1 VTSQTARLGTTDLER
16 RVANLEKMIQVSRVL
31 RSAFDL
37 PTLLQQIIDTIVE
50 LANCEKSSILLLDA
64 ATGEL
69 RFAAAG
75 VDYDVMKDLVVP
87 RQGSIAGAIAETRQP
102 VLVHDVYEDHRFFG
116 DVDQVTGHR
125 TRSIVGVPLEIG
137 GRVIGVLQ
145 ALNKREGQFDQEDVE
160 TLLMFASQ
168 AAAAIENTGLI
179 EEQRERLTEVI
190 LLQDVL
196 ITLSRFIRMDQLLE
210 QLLILLE
217 EWLGYQNC
225 AVLMYDKD
233 RECLTLTAYRGF
245 HSRAMQNRVI
255 PVDGNSPSGRAAT
268 SLRASRIA
276 DVRAEPGLQP
286 LLEDTNSALSVPLLC
301 GEDVDL
307 VGVISL
313 ESPDE
318 DAFTEGDVRILSTIG
333 SQAAIGIRQA
343 ELYEASR
350 RANQLKQEF
359 IATMSHELRTPMTV
373 LIGYCDMLA
382 SESLG
387 PLTSA
392 QHSALKVVRD
402 RSDLLLRLL
411 NDVLDF
417 SKIASGNLELHPVL
431 VNLRSNVVAMVDKYS
446 AYAKR
451 KQQSV
456 SIDIPQACHYVMAD
470 EYRLQQILG
479 HLLENAIKFSPEGR
493 PILIRANLYE
503 SSYVRVDVVDR
514 GIGIRPEDLH
524 LVFEDFRQLDNS
536 FTREYGGA
544 GMGLAVSK
552 HLVELQGGL
561 IWVESEF
568 GEGST
573 FSFVLPRPEPSP
585 NETLEIPSLDALAGS

>member
-1 VTSQTARLGTTDLER
+1 MTSQTALER

-37 PTLLQQIIDTIVE
+37 PTLLQQIIDAIVE
-50 LANCEKSSILLLDA
+50 LANCEKSSILLVDSH
-64 ATGEL
+64 TGEL

-75 VDYDVMKDLVVP
+75 ADYELMKDVVVP
-87 RQGSIAGAIAETRQP
+87 RHGSIAGTIVETRQP
-102 VLVHDVYEDHRFFG
+102 VLVHYAYEDPRFFA
-116 DVDQVTGHR
+116 DVDQLTGHR
-125 TRSIVGVPLEIG
+125 TSSIVGVPLEIG
-137 GRVIGVLQ
+137 GRIIGALQ

-196 ITLSRFIRMDQLLE
+196 LTLSRFIRMDQLLE
-210 QLLILLE
+210 QLLVLLE

-233 RECLTLTAYRGF
+233 RDCLTVTAYRGF

-255 PVDGNSPSGRAAT
+255 PINENSPSGRVAA
-268 SLRASRIA
+268 SLRPSRIA
-276 DVRAEPGLQP
+276 DLRTEPNLRP
-286 LLEDTNSALSVPLLC
+286 LLEDTCSALSVPLLC

-313 ESPDE
+313 ESPDR

-333 SQAAIGIRQA
+333 AQAAIGIRQA

-373 LIGYCDMLA
+373 LIGYCDMMA
-382 SESLG
+382 STSLG
-387 PLTSA
+387 PLNSA
-392 QHSALKVVRD
+392 QHSALKVIRD
-402 RSDLLLRLL
+402 RSELLLRLL

-431 VNLRSNVVAMVDKYS
+431 VNLRSSVHATVDKYS
-446 AYAKR
+446 AYAER
-451 KQQSV
+451 KQQAISV
-456 SIDIPQACHYVMAD
+456 DIPQACQYVMAD

-493 PILIRANLYE
+493 PTAIRASLYE
-503 SSYVRVDVVDR
+503 SSYVRVDVIDQ
-514 GIGIRPEDLH
+514 GIGIRPEDLS

-568 GEGST
+568 GKGST

-585 NETLEIPSLDALAGS
+585 NETIEMPSLNASAAVG

>member
-1 VTSQTARLGTTDLER
+1 
-16 RVANLEKMIQVSRVL
+16 VANLEKMIQVSRAL

-37 PTLLQQIIDTIVE
+37 STLLQQVIDAIVE
-50 LANCEKSSILLLDA
+50 LANCEKSSILLLDSD
-64 ATGEL
+64 TGEL

-75 VDYDVMKDLVVP
+75 ADYEVMKDVVVP
-87 RQGSIAGAIAETRQP
+87 RQGSIAGQIVETRQP
-102 VLVHDVYEDHRFFG
+102 LLVHDAYEHPHFFA
-116 DVDQVTGHR
+116 DVDQLTGHR
-125 TRSIVGVPLEIG
+125 TESIVGVPLEIG
-137 GRVIGVLQ
+137 GRTIGVLQ

-160 TLLMFASQ
+160 TLHMFASQ

-196 ITLSRFIRMDQLLE
+196 LTLSRFIRLDQLLE
-210 QLLILLE
+210 QLLVLLE

-233 RECLTLTAYRGF
+233 RDCLTLTAYRGF
-245 HSRAMQNRVI
+245 HSRAMQNRI
-255 PVDGNSPSGRAAT
+255 IAINDNTLSGRVAT
-268 SLRASRIA
+268 DLRPHRIGDMQTEPALKSL
-276 DVRAEPGLQP
+276 LK
-286 LLEDTNSALSVPLLC
+286 DTVSALSVPLLC

-307 VGVISL
+307 VGVVSL
-313 ESPDE
+313 ESPDK

-333 SQAAIGIRQA
+333 AQAAIGIRQA

-387 PLTSA
+387 PLNSA

-402 RSDLLLRLL
+402 RSELLLRLL

-431 VNLRSNVVAMVDKYS
+431 VNLRSSAQATVDKYS

-451 KQQSV
+451 KQQTIDV
-456 SIDIPQACHYVMAD
+456 DIPQACQYVTAD
-470 EYRLQQILG
+470 EHRLQQVLG

-493 PILIRANLYE
+493 PVRIQASPYE
-503 SSYVRVDVVDR
+503 SSYVRVDVVDK
-514 GIGIRPEDLH
+514 GIGIRPEDLS

-568 GEGST
+568 GQGST

-585 NETLEIPSLDALAGS
+585 NETLEMPSVNVA

>member
-1 VTSQTARLGTTDLER
+1 MTSQTALER
-16 RVANLEKMIQVSRVL
+16 RVANLEKMIQVSRAL

-37 PTLLQQIIDTIVE
+37 PTLLQQIIDAIVE
-50 LANCEKSSILLLDA
+50 LANCEKSSILLLDSE
-64 ATGEL
+64 TGEL

-75 VDYDVMKDLVVP
+75 ADYEVMKEIVVP
-87 RQGSIAGAIAETRQP
+87 RYGSIAGRIVEAREP
-102 VLVHDVYEDHRFFG
+102 MLVHDAYEHPQFFS
-116 DVDQVTGHR
+116 DVDQVTGHK
-125 TRSIVGVPLEIG
+125 TESIVGVPLEIG
-137 GRVIGVLQ
+137 GRIIGVLQ
-145 ALNKREGQFDQEDVE
+145 ALNKREGQFDQGDVE

-196 ITLSRFIRMDQLLE
+196 LTLSRFIRLDQLLE
-210 QLLILLE
+210 QLLVLLE

-225 AVLMYDKD
+225 AVLMYDRD
-233 RECLTLTAYRGF
+233 RDCLTVTAYRGF

-255 PVDGNSPSGRAAT
+255 PMNDSTLSGRAAID
-268 SLRASRIA
+268 LRPCRIA
-276 DVRAEPGLQP
+276 DLRTEPALRP
-286 LLEDTNSALSVPLLC
+286 LLEDTVSALSIPLLC

-313 ESPDE
+313 ESPDR
-318 DAFTEGDVRILSTIG
+318 DAFPEGDVRILSTIG
-333 SQAAIGIRQA
+333 AQAAIGIRQA

-387 PLTSA
+387 PLSGA
-392 QHSALKVVRD
+392 QHSALRVVRD
-402 RSDLLLRLL
+402 RSELLLRLL

-431 VNLRSNVVAMVDKYS
+431 VNLRSNTQATVDKYS

-451 KQQSV
+451 KQQTIEV
-456 SIDIPQACHYVMAD
+456 NVPQGCQYVMAD
-470 EYRLQQILG
+470 EHRLQQILG
-479 HLLENAIKFSPEGR
+479 HLVENAIKFSPEGR
-493 PILIRANLYE
+493 SIAVQASLYE
-503 SSYVRVDVVDR
+503 ASFVRVDIVDQ
-514 GIGIRPEDLH
+514 GIGIRPEDLS

-568 GEGST
+568 GKGST

-585 NETLEIPSLDALAGS
+585 NETLEMPSVNVV

>member
-1 VTSQTARLGTTDLER
+1 MTSQTALER
-16 RVANLEKMIQVSRVL
+16 RVANLEKMIQVSRAL

-37 PTLLQQIIDTIVE
+37 PTLLEQITDAIVE
-50 LANCEKSSILLLDA
+50 LANCEKSSILLLDSD
-64 ATGEL
+64 TGEL

-75 VDYDVMKDLVVP
+75 ADYPLMKEVVVP
-87 RQGSIAGAIAETRQP
+87 RHGSIAGSIVETRQP
-102 VLVHDVYEDHRFFG
+102 VLVHDAYKHPRFFA
-116 DVDQVTGHR
+116 DVDQL
-125 TRSIVGVPLEIG
+125 TRQTTESIVGVPLEIG
-137 GRVIGVLQ
+137 GRIIGVVE
-145 ALNKREGQFDQEDVE
+145 AVNKREGQFDQEDVE

-196 ITLSRFIRMDQLLE
+196 LTLSRFIRLDQLLE
-210 QLLILLE
+210 QLLVLLE

-225 AVLMYDKD
+225 AVLMCD
-233 RECLTLTAYRGF
+233 RDRGCLTVTAYRGF

-255 PVDGNSPSGRAAT
+255 PISDSTLSGRVAT
-268 SLRASRIA
+268 DLRPLRVGDLRDA
-276 DVRAEPGLQP
+276 PGLRS
-286 LLEDTNSALSVPLLC
+286 LLEDTVSALSVPLLC

-313 ESPDE
+313 ESPDK

-333 SQAAIGIRQA
+333 AQAAIGIRQA

-402 RSDLLLRLL
+402 RSELLLRLL

-431 VNLRSNVVAMVDKYS
+431 VNLRSSAQATVEKYS

-451 KQQSV
+451 KRQSV
-456 SIDIPQACHYVMAD
+456 SVDIPQACQYVMAD
-470 EYRLQQILG
+470 EHRLQQILG

-493 PILIRANLYE
+493 PVLIQASLYE
-503 SSYVRVDVVDR
+503 SSYIRVDVVDK
-514 GIGIRPEDLH
+514 GIGIRPEDLG

-568 GEGST
+568 GQGST

-585 NETLEIPSLDALAGS
+585 NETIEIPSLNASAPEE